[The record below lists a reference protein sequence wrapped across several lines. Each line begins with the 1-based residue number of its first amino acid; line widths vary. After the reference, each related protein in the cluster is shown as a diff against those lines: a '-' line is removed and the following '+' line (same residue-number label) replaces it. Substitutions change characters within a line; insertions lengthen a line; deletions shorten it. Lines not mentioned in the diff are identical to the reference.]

1 MSGKFKLVAPFKPS
15 GDQPAALDALCA
27 GVRAGK
33 TNQTLLG
40 VTGSGKTF
48 TVAAMIERL
57 QLPALVISP
66 NKVLAAQLYSEFKTF
81 FPENAVEYFV
91 SYYDYYQPEAYIPST
106 DTFIE
111 KDASINDHIDKLRLK
126 ATTSILTRPDTIVVA
141 SVSCIYGIGSPD
153 NFSEMCLNIR
163 SGQKA
168 DRRELTRALVDIH
181 YERNELEFERGT
193 FRLRGPNLDIFPAD
207 SETAWRVELGDTV
220 ESIKEID
227 PLTGEAISGRKEIWI
242 FPATHFVS
250 AAGEAEAAA
259 AAIEA
264 ELSERLAELKIQGK
278 LLEAERLGQRVR
290 YDLEMIRQTGY
301 CNGVENYSRHLA
313 GRPAGS
319 RPDCL
324 FDYFSSGARG
334 PGRQS
339 AAPAGPRGDG
349 RDFLLF
355 IDESHVTVPQIRGM
369 YAGDRSRKQTLV
381 DFGFRLPSALDNRPL
396 KFDEFEA
403 LRPSTVFVSA
413 TPGPYELGAC
423 AGDGVVEQ
431 IIRPTGLVDP
441 EVKILPVTGQIK
453 ALTAEIEIRAAKKE
467 RTLVLTLTKK
477 TAEDLSA
484 YLTEKGLK
492 ARYMHSSMD
501 TLERLD
507 VLGAFRKG
515 GFDALVGINLLRE
528 GLDIPEVTLVAI
540 LNADNEGFLRS
551 ETTLI
556 QISGRAARNLC
567 GEVILFAD
575 RMTGSMERAMA
586 EMKRRRD
593 RQQAYNKKYGIEP
606 RSIIKKFVEF
616 EELRTQAKRQGILAA
631 EPLPR
636 GNMSRASVRALAEEV
651 ERRMKEAAD
660 NLNFEL
666 ATELRDR
673 LFEIREMAGIKA
685 GTTRSKKK

>member
-1 MSGKFKLVAPFKPS
+1 MAPFKPS

-27 GVRAGK
+27 GIKAGK
-33 TNQTLLG
+33 ANQTLLG

-57 QLPALVISP
+57 QRPALIISP

-91 SYYDYYQPEAYIPST
+91 SYYDYYQPEAYIPAS
-106 DTFIE
+106 DTYIE
-111 KDASINDHIDKLRLK
+111 KDSSINDHIDKLRMK
-126 ATTSILTRPDTIVVA
+126 ATTSILTRPDTLVVA
-141 SVSCIYGIGSPD
+141 SVSCIYNIGSPE
-153 NFSEMCLNIR
+153 NFSELCMSIKK
-163 SGQKA
+163 GQKA
-168 DRRELTRALVDIH
+168 DRKELTRFLVKIH
-181 YERNELEFERGT
+181 YERNETEFERGT
-193 FRLRGPNLDIFPAD
+193 FRLRGGNLDIFPAD
-207 SETAWRVELGDTV
+207 GETAWRIELGDMV
-220 ESIKEID
+220 ESIKEIN
-227 PLTGEAISGRKEIWI
+227 PLTGDTIRELPETWV

-250 AAGEAEAAA
+250 TAGEVEAAT
-259 AAIEA
+259 AAIEG
-264 ELSERLAELKIQGK
+264 ELAERLAELKGQGK

-301 CNGVENYSRHLA
+301 CSGVENYSRHLA
-313 GRPAGS
+313 NRAPGT

-324 FDYFSSGARG
+324 FDYFKK
-334 PGRQS
+334 
-339 AAPAGPRGDG
+339 
-349 RDFLLF
+349 DFLLF
-355 IDESHVTVPQIRGM
+355 VDESHVTVPQIRGM
-369 YAGDRSRKQTLV
+369 YAGDRARKQTLV
-381 DFGFRLPSALDNRPL
+381 DFGFRLPSSLDNRPL

-403 LRPSTVFVSA
+403 LRPATVFVSA
-413 TPGPYELGAC
+413 TPGPFELNTC
-423 AGDGVVEQ
+423 AKEDIVEQ

-453 ALTAEIEIRAAKKE
+453 ALTAEIEKRAAKKE

-484 YLTEKGLK
+484 YLSEKGLK
-492 ARYMHSSMD
+492 AQYMHSDMD
-501 TLERLD
+501 TLQRLD
-507 VLGAFRKG
+507 ILSAFRKG
-515 GFDALVGINLLRE
+515 EFDALVGINLLRE

-575 RMTGSMERAMA
+575 RITGSMERAMA
-586 EMKRRRD
+586 EMARRRAK
-593 RQQAYNKKYGIEP
+593 QVAYNKKFGIEP
-606 RSIIKKFVEF
+606 KSIIKKFIEF
-616 EELRTQAKRQGILAA
+616 EELRTQAKRQGLAVA

-636 GNMSRASVRALAEEV
+636 SGMPKAAVQALAHEV
-651 ERRMKEAAD
+651 EKRMKGAAD

-673 LFEIREMAGIKA
+673 LFEIREMAGIKTK
-685 GTTRSKKK
+685 TTRYKKK